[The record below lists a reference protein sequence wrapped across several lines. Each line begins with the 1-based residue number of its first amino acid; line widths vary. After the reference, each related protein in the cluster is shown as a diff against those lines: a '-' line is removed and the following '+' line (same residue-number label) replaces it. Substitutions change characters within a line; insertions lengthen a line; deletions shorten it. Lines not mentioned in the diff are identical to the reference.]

1 MPEYND
7 SNRAF
12 LQAFMAR
19 STMTFEEAQPI
30 LAAILTV
37 SEGRTVEPDEVG
49 EDQFSDFVS
58 AANTAVSPFDLEIRS
73 SLPQILLPAQQDATI
88 TPLKRVYALV
98 NTTSDALTQLATT
111 YSPDEIA
118 FLKRLLDYMFVTNNT
133 RVCEAMVASQMQAVQ
148 LHKAPSSERQ
158 YTSNDSTQTQTA
170 AVQSLRMTQAETMII
185 HLIEEGWLQKSAKGY
200 LSLTPRALMELRG
213 WLALTYNDEGPDGQV
228 VYRIKSCAACKDII
242 TVGQRCEDHACK
254 GRLHD
259 HCMRNFFR
267 MQQAEKCPVCKKEW
281 PGDNFVGERALTVNS
296 RLSNA
301 VPPVPQQR
309 ESSPAAPSALGEI
322 SDDENDIDEVQA

>member
-1 MPEYND
+1 MTEYND

-19 STMTFEEAQPI
+19 SSMTFEEAQPI

-37 SEGRTVEPDEVG
+37 SEGRTVDPDEVG
-49 EDQFSDFVS
+49 EDQFSDFIS

-73 SLPQILLPAQQDATI
+73 SLPQVLEPAQQDVPAA
-88 TPLKRVYALV
+88 PPKRVYALV
-98 NTTSDALTQLATT
+98 NTTSDPLTQLATT

-118 FLKRLLDYMFVTNNT
+118 FLKRLLDYMFATNNT
-133 RVCEAMVASQMQAVQ
+133 RLCEGMAATQMQAVQ
-148 LHKAPSSERQ
+148 LHKVPSSERQ
-158 YTSNDSTQTQTA
+158 SISNDSTQTQTA

-185 HLIEEGWLQKSAKGY
+185 HLIEEGWLQKSPKGY

-213 WLALTYNDEGPDGQV
+213 WLVLTYNDETFDGRV
-228 VYRIKSCAACKDII
+228 VERIKFCAACKDII
-242 TVGQRCEDHACK
+242 TVGQRCGNRECN

-267 MQQAEKCPVCKKEW
+267 MQQAEKCPVCKEEW
-281 PGDNFVGERALTVNS
+281 PGDKFVGERALTANPRS
-296 RLSNA
+296 SNA
-301 VPPVPQQR
+301 APQQR
-309 ESSPAAPSALGEI
+309 QSSSAAPSALGEI
-322 SDDENDIDEVQA
+322 SEDENDDGEEQEQT